1 MKSRPV
7 EMEFSYDDSFGEPSD
22 EGYVRLLADAMLS
35 DPTLFTRSDEVEA
48 AWKLYTP
55 LIDLM
60 DNSPWKLPIYNYE
73 SMTWGPPESDQLL
86 SKDNIFWRRP

>member
-1 MKSRPV
+1 
-7 EMEFSYDDSFGEPSD
+7 MEFSYDESFGEPSD

-55 LIDLM
+55 LICLLYT
-60 DNSPWKLPIYNYE
+60 SPSPR
-73 SMTWGPPESDQLL
+73 D
-86 SKDNIFWRRP
+86 

>member
-1 MKSRPV
+1 
-7 EMEFSYDDSFGEPSD
+7 MEFSYDESFGEPSD

-55 LIDLM
+55 LIELM
-60 DNSPWKLPIYNYE
+60 ENAPWKLPIYKYE

-86 SKDNIFWRRP
+86 SQDNIFWRRP

>member
-1 MKSRPV
+1 MRSRPV
-7 EMEFSYDDSFGEPSD
+7 EMEFSYDESFGEPSD
-22 EGYVRLLADAMLS
+22 EGYVRLLADSMLG

-55 LIDLM
+55 LIELM
-60 DNSPWKLPIYNYE
+60 ENAPWKLPIHRYE
-73 SMTWGPPESDQLL
+73 SKTWGPSESDQLL